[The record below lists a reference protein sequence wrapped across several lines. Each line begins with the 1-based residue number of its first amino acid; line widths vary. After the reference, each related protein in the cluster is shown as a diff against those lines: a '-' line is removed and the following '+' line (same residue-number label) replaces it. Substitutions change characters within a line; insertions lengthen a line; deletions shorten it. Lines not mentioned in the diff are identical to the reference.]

1 MLGDFNAHLELL
13 EDRKEDI
20 NGEMVLR
27 WLDEYDLILMN
38 ADEKCEGVYT
48 WSRGYQKSGMLK
60 KSTQFFIYH
69 QMKTMGYDEENDGL

>member
-1 MLGDFNAHLELL
+1 MVKDDKRREVIVIGDFNAHLRLL

-20 NGEMVLR
+20 NGEMVMR

-48 WSRGYQKSGMLK
+48 WSRGDQKSAMW
-60 KSTQFFIYH
+60 
-69 QMKTMGYDEENDGL
+69 MRERR